1 VSRFVDRDVYRRL
14 TNPCYTSEQANE
26 WYNRIKKAIILGNS
40 ETVINEFV
48 EDSDA
53 IREEDEM

>member
-1 VSRFVDRDVYRRL
+1 MMLF
-14 TNPCYTSEQANE
+14 TTSEQANE